1 MKQSIAIDRF
11 TRVEG
16 HGRLFLELEDGKVKD
31 VQLSIFEGP
40 RLFEAFLKGRKYD
53 EVPPLVSRICGI
65 CSASHILTGLIAVEN
80 AMDIQISEQTHLLR
94 ELLDIGEIIQSNVLH
109 ACFLALPD
117 YLGAPSAIALVD
129 KHEELVKTSLELKD
143 LGNNTVRIVGGRAVH
158 PITTQIGGFSKI
170 PSKNSLEA
178 LENSFKNL
186 KNQAL
191 NLVEFFSSLK
201 YPDFERETD
210 FVALKGDKKY
220 EFLNAPLV
228 SSEEG
233 IIEISRYKEYIEEY
247 TPPYSNS
254 KACKRNGKG
263 FIVGALSRMNLNYNL
278 IDDEVKPLIERTEIE
293 FPNKNPHLISFAQ
306 IVEVAHLINRGI
318 AILEELKN
326 TELKPE
332 KNNFEVK
339 EGEGIAVT
347 EAPRGALLHH
357 YKFDEKGLVEY
368 ANIITP
374 TCMNNRNI
382 EEDIIAYTPQL
393 QGKTEKEITFAL
405 HKLVRAYDPC
415 ISCSTHT
422 LQIDLKTK

>member
-1 MKQSIAIDRF
+1 MKQSIAIDHF

-16 HGRLFLELEDGKVKD
+16 HGRLFLELEDGEAKN

-65 CSASHILTGLIAVEN
+65 CSASHILTGLETVEN
-80 AMDIQISEQTHLLR
+80 AMDIQVSDQTRLLR
-94 ELLDIGEIIQSNVLH
+94 ELLDIGEIVQSNVLH

-117 YLGAPSAIALVD
+117 YLGAPSAIVLAD
-129 KHEELVKTSLELKD
+129 NHKELVKTSLELKD
-143 LGNNTVRIVGGRAVH
+143 LGNNIARIVGGRAVH
-158 PITTQIGGFSKI
+158 PITTKIGGFSKI

-186 KNQAL
+186 KDRAL
-191 NLVEFFSSLK
+191 NLVEVFGSLK

-210 FVALKGDKKY
+210 YVALKGDKKY
-220 EFLNAPLV
+220 EFLDAPLA
-228 SSEEG
+228 SSKEG
-233 IIEISRYKEYIEEY
+233 ILELSKYKEYIEEY

-263 FIVGALSRMNLNYNL
+263 FMAGALSRMNLNHDL
-278 IDDEVKPLIERTEIE
+278 IDDEVKSLVERTGIE
-293 FPNKNPHLISFAQ
+293 FPNKNPYLISFAQ
-306 IVEVAHLINRGI
+306 IIEVAHLINHGI
-318 AILEELKN
+318 EIIEELKN

-332 KNNFEVK
+332 KNSFKIK

-357 YKFDEKGLVEY
+357 YKFDDKGLVEY

-393 QGKTEKEITFAL
+393 QGKTEEEITFEL
-405 HKLVRAYDPC
+405 HKLIRAYDPC

-422 LQIDLKTK
+422 LQIDLKSK

>member
-65 CSASHILTGLIAVEN
+65 CSASHILTGLLAVEN

-357 YKFDEKGLVEY
+357 YKVNDKGLVEY

-393 QGKTEKEITFAL
+393 QGKTEKEITLEL

-422 LQIDLKTK
+422 LKIDLKTK

>member
-16 HGRLFLELEDGKVKD
+16 HGRLFLELEDGKVKE

-65 CSASHILTGLIAVEN
+65 CSASHILTGLLAVEN
-80 AMDIQISEQTHLLR
+80 AMDIQVSEQTCLLR

-117 YLGAPSAIALVD
+117 YLGAPSAIALANNH
-129 KHEELVKTSLELKD
+129 KGLVKTSLELKD
-143 LGNNTVRIVGGRAVH
+143 LGNNIVRIIGGRAVH

-170 PSKNSLEA
+170 PSKKSLEA

-186 KNQAL
+186 KDRAL
-191 NLVEFFSSLK
+191 NLIEYFGSLK

-220 EFLNAPLV
+220 EFLDAPLT

-233 IIEISRYKEYIEEY
+233 ILEISRYKEYIEEY
-247 TPPYSNS
+247 TPSYSNS
-254 KACKRNGKG
+254 KACKRNAKG
-263 FIVGALSRMNLNYNL
+263 FMVGALSRMYLNYDF
-278 IDDEVKPLIERTEIE
+278 IDDEVKLLVEKTGIE
-293 FPNKNPHLISFAQ
+293 FPNKNPYLISFAQ

-318 AILEELKN
+318 EILEELKN
-326 TELKPE
+326 TELKAE

-357 YKFDEKGLVEY
+357 YKFNEKGLLEY

-393 QGKTEKEITFAL
+393 QGKTEKEITFEL

-422 LQIDLKTK
+422 IQIDLKIK

>member
-16 HGRLFLELEDGKVKD
+16 HGRLFLELEDSEVKD

-40 RLFEAFLKGRKYD
+40 RLFESFLKGRKYD
-53 EVPPLVSRICGI
+53 EVPPFVSRICGI

-80 AMDIQISEQTHLLR
+80 AMDIQVSEQTSLLR
-94 ELLDIGEIIQSNVLH
+94 EFLDIGEIVQSNVLH

-117 YLGAPSAIALVD
+117 YLGAPSTIALAD
-129 KHEELVKTSLELKD
+129 DHKELVKTSLELKD
-143 LGNNTVRIVGGRAVH
+143 LGNNIVRIVGGRAVH

-186 KNQAL
+186 KDRAL
-191 NLVEFFSSLK
+191 HFIEIFGSLN

-220 EFLNAPLV
+220 EFLNAPLT
-228 SSEEG
+228 STKTG
-233 IIEISRYKEYIEEY
+233 LIEISRYKEYIEEY
-247 TPPYSNS
+247 TPSYSNS

-263 FIVGALSRMNLNYNL
+263 FMVGALSRMNLNY
-278 IDDEVKPLIERTEIE
+278 DLIEDDLKSLIEKTGIE

-306 IVEVAHLINRGI
+306 IVEVAHLITRGI
-318 AILEELKN
+318 EILKELKN

-357 YKFDEKGLVEY
+357 YKFNDRGLVEY

-374 TCMNNRNI
+374 TSMNNRNI
-382 EEDIIAYTPQL
+382 EEDIIAYTPLL
-393 QGKTEKEITFAL
+393 QGKSEEEITFEL

-422 LQIDLKTK
+422 LQIDLKIK